1 MTLLEAIRA
10 RGLKEPVLR
19 SPKWHQAM
27 FARSR
32 EDRPKV
38 FADSESVPYWAFHH
52 GCELSL
58 RQLQQLQQPSSTQ
71 AYVTAW
77 CKLNNLKG
85 D

>member
-38 FADSESVPYWAFHH
+38 FADGASAPYPLHFGWK
-52 GCELSL
+52 LSL
-58 RQLQQLQQPSSTQ
+58 RELQQPSSTQ

-77 CKLNNLKG
+77 CKLNNLKEA
-85 D
+85 

>member
-27 FARSR
+27 FARSQ

-38 FADSESVPYWAFHH
+38 FADATFVPFWSTHH

-58 RQLQQLQQPSSTQ
+58 RQLQQPSSTQ
-71 AYVTAW
+71 AYVKAW
-77 CKLNNLKG
+77 CKLNQLKEA
-85 D
+85 